1 MPLFKYRAKKGPEEY
16 LSGEI
21 EAESAGVVRLRL
33 KEEGLFPLSIE
44 DADALEEKSGGAR
57 EALRSFGRKANSEDL
72 AMFARQLGNLIGAGV
87 PALKCLDTL
96 TVQTENRHLRQGARR
111 LAEDLRRGTTL
122 AEAMRR
128 QPEIF
133 PAAFAAS
140 VHAGETGGTL
150 DSVLNTLADHYETE
164 GELWSSVKA
173 ALIYP
178 CFLLIAGTI
187 TVYVLLTFVIPHF
200 IELFRE
206 FGNELPWPTVALLTV
221 SGFLSKFWWAVPV
234 ALLIGIGSLRRY
246 AHTAEGG
253 LALDRL
259 RIGLPLLGRLTH
271 KTEMAKFARTLGMLL
286 KSGVS
291 VVEAMRIAAN
301 TLRNRA
307 VIGQVELAR
316 EEVRQGKRIAD
327 SLAEAKYFPLML
339 TNLVSVG
346 EQTGDLPG
354 VFGKAAD
361 IYEKDVQRYS
371 RVLAKMLEPA
381 MIVLVGGVV
390 GFIVIATL
398 LPVFRISAMVK

>member
-1 MPLFKYRAKKGPEEY
+1 MALFKYTAKKGPEEY

-21 EAESAGVVRLRL
+21 EAESAGIVRLRL
-33 KEEGLFPLSIE
+33 KEEGLFPISIAEE
-44 DADALEEKSGGAR
+44 DAQTHGGISGQ
-57 EALRSFGRKANSEDL
+57 LRWGRKASSEDL
-72 AMFARQLGNLIGAGV
+72 AMFARQMGNLIGAGV
-87 PALKCLDTL
+87 PALKSLDIL
-96 TVQTENRHLRQGARR
+96 TVQTENRQLRQGARR

-122 AEAMRR
+122 AEAMGR
-128 QPEIF
+128 QPEVF
-133 PAAFAAS
+133 PSAFAAS
-140 VHAGETGGTL
+140 VHAGETGGAL
-150 DSVLNTLADHYETE
+150 DAVLTTLADHYETE
-164 GELWSSVKA
+164 GELWSNVKA

-178 CFLLIAGTI
+178 CFLLLAGTI
-187 TVYVLLTFVIPHF
+187 TVYVLLSFVIPHF
-200 IELFRE
+200 ITLFQE
-206 FGNELPWPTVALLTV
+206 FGSELPWPTLVLLTV
-221 SGFLSKFWWAVPV
+221 SGVLSKLWWAVPV
-234 ALLIGIGSLRRY
+234 FLLAGISTLRRY
-246 AHTAEGG
+246 ARTTEGG

-271 KTEMAKFARTLGMLL
+271 KVEMAKFARTLGMLL

-291 VVEAMRIAAN
+291 VVEAMTIAAN

-307 VIGQVELAR
+307 VVEQVEFAR
-316 EEVRQGKRIAD
+316 ENVRQGKKISD
-327 SLAEAKYFPLML
+327 SLADAKYFPLML

-346 EQTGDLPG
+346 EQTGDLSG

-371 RVLAKMLEPA
+371 RVLAKMLEPV

>member
-1 MPLFKYRAKKGPEEY
+1 MALFKYTAKKGPQEY

-21 EAESAGVVRLRL
+21 EAESAGIVRLRL
-33 KEEGLFPLSIE
+33 KEEGLFPLSI
-44 DADALEEKSGGAR
+44 AEEETMPQGGPVEQIR
-57 EALRSFGRKANSEDL
+57 WGRKANSEDL

-87 PALKCLDTL
+87 PALRCLDTL
-96 TVQTENRHLRQGARR
+96 CVQTENRHLRRAARR

-128 QPEIF
+128 QSGIF

-164 GELWSSVKA
+164 GELWSSVKG

-178 CFLLIAGTI
+178 CFLLLAGTV
-187 TVYVLLTFVIPHF
+187 TVFVLLSFVIPHF
-200 IELFRE
+200 ITLFQE
-206 FGNELPWPTVALLTV
+206 FGSELPWPTVVLLAI
-221 SGFLSKFWWAVPV
+221 SGFFAKLWWAIPV
-234 ALLIGIGSLRRY
+234 VLIAGIGALRRY
-246 AHTAEGG
+246 AHTTDGG

-259 RIGLPLLGRLTH
+259 KIGLPLLGRLTH

-291 VVEAMRIAAN
+291 VVEAMTIAAN

-307 VIGQVELAR
+307 VVAEVESAR
-316 EEVRQGKRIAD
+316 ENVRQGKKIAD
-327 SLAEAKYFPLML
+327 SLAGAKYFPLML